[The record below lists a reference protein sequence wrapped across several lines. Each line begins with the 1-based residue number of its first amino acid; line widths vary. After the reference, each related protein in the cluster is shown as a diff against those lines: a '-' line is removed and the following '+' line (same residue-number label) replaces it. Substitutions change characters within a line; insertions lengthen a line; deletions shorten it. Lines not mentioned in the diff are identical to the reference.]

1 VTAIA
6 ESTRSVS
13 LTVPAKPDYVVLA
26 RLALGAVCRLA
37 PLSPEEVGD
46 LKLAMTEAAAMVVA
60 SDPLDEGVEHPPMQ
74 FRFDVQD
81 DKVVLEVAGG
91 GSPVMAEDERELSA
105 AIIEATVDEYS
116 REGDRMTLVKRLRPT
131 TGQ

>member
-1 VTAIA
+1 MTSLVDSNRA
-6 ESTRSVS
+6 VS

-46 LKLAMTEAAAMVVA
+46 LKLAMTEAAAMVGA
-60 SDPLDEGVEHPPMQ
+60 SPLAEGIDPPPMQ

-81 DKVVLEVAGG
+81 DRVVLEVSGG

-105 AIIEATVDEYS
+105 AIIEGTVDEYA
-116 REGDRMTLVKRLRPT
+116 RGGDRMTLVKLLRSA
-131 TGQ
+131 GG

>member
-1 VTAIA
+1 MTQTA
-6 ESTRSVS
+6 ESTRAVS

-46 LKLAMTEAAAMVVA
+46 LKLAMTEAAALAVA
-60 SDPLDEGVEHPPMQ
+60 SPRAEGVDSVM
-74 FRFDVQD
+74 RFGFEVHD
-81 DKVVLEVAGG
+81 DRLVVEVSGVG
-91 GSPVMAEDERELSA
+91 DPTMADEERELST

-116 REGDRMTLVKRLRPT
+116 RNGDTMTLVKLLRAT
-131 TGQ
+131 AE

>member
-1 VTAIA
+1 MTAA
-6 ESTRSVS
+6 LESTRAVS

-37 PLSPEEVGD
+37 PLTPEEVGD

-60 SDPLDEGVEHPPMQ
+60 PEGDVAGDPPPMR

-81 DKVVLEVAGG
+81 DQVLLEVSGG
-91 GSPVMAEDERELSA
+91 GTTSMVPEERDLSA
-105 AIIEATVDEYS
+105 AIIQATVDDYQQD
-116 REGDRMTLVKRLRPT
+116 GDIMTLVKRLRRA
-131 TGQ
+131 GE

>member
-1 VTAIA
+1 MTPTL
-6 ESTRSVS
+6 ESTRGVS

-37 PLSPEEVGD
+37 PLTPEEVGD

-60 SDPLDEGVEHPPMQ
+60 PEPSATDGGPPMR

-81 DKVVLEVAGG
+81 DQVVLEVSGG
-91 GSPVMAEDERELSA
+91 GEHAMVQEERDLSA
-105 AIIEATVDEYS
+105 AIIEATVDEYQQD
-116 REGDRMTLVKRLRPT
+116 GDTMTLIKRLRRA
-131 TGQ
+131 GE

>member
-1 VTAIA
+1 MNAIA
-6 ESTRSVS
+6 ESTRAVA

-60 SDPLDEGVEHPPMQ
+60 SPLDEGVDHPPMT

-81 DKVVLEVAGG
+81 DQVVLEVAGG
-91 GSPVMAEDERELSA
+91 GRPVMAEDERELSA
-105 AIIEATVDEYS
+105 AIIEATVDEYV
-116 REGDRMTLVKRLRPT
+116 REGDRMTLIKRLRPAAE
-131 TGQ
+131 

>member
-1 VTAIA
+1 MTALA
-6 ESTRSVS
+6 ESTRAVALS
-13 LTVPAKPDYVVLA
+13 VPAKPDYVVLA

-37 PLSPEEVGD
+37 PLTPEEVGD

-60 SDPLDEGVEHPPMQ
+60 SPLDEEQDHPPMQ

-81 DKVVLEVAGG
+81 DRMVLVVSGG

-105 AIIEATVDEYS
+105 AIIEATVDDYS
-116 REGDRMTLVKRLRPT
+116 RDGDRMTLVKRLRRS
-131 TGQ
+131 GEQ

>member
-6 ESTRSVS
+6 ESTRAVS

-60 SDPLDEGVEHPPMQ
+60 SPLDEPEAHPPMQ

-81 DKVVLEVAGG
+81 DRMVLEVSGG
-91 GSPVMAEDERELSA
+91 GSPVMSEDERDLSA

-116 REGDRMTLVKRLRPT
+116 REGDRMTLVKRLRRPAE
-131 TGQ
+131 Q

>member
-1 VTAIA
+1 VNAIA
-6 ESTRSVS
+6 ESTRAVS

-60 SDPLDEGVEHPPMQ
+60 SDPLDEAVDHPPMQ

-81 DKVVLEVAGG
+81 DRIVLEVAGG

-116 REGDRMTLVKRLRPT
+116 REGDRMTLVKRLRPAA
-131 TGQ
+131 GH

>member
-1 VTAIA
+1 MTATA
-6 ESTRSVS
+6 ESTRAVS

-60 SDPLDEGVEHPPMQ
+60 SPLDEDTDHPPMQ

-81 DKVVLEVAGG
+81 DRVVLEVSGG

-105 AIIEATVDEYS
+105 AIIAATVDEYT
-116 REGDRMTLVKRLRPT
+116 RDDERMLLVKRLRRA
-131 TGQ
+131 GDQ

>member
-1 VTAIA
+1 MTSLVDSSRA
-6 ESTRSVS
+6 VS

-60 SDPLDEGVEHPPMQ
+60 AEVDESGDHPPMR
-74 FRFDVQD
+74 FSFDVQD
-81 DKVVLEVAGG
+81 DRVVLEVSGT
-91 GSPVMAEDERELSA
+91 GSPSLAQDERDLSA
-105 AIIEATVDEYS
+105 AIIEATVDEY
-116 REGDRMTLVKRLRPT
+116 EQDGGKLTLVKRLRRS
-131 TGQ
+131 GE

>member
-1 VTAIA
+1 MTQTA
-6 ESTRSVS
+6 ESTRAVS

-46 LKLAMTEAAAMVVA
+46 LKLAMTEAAALAVGSPR
-60 SDPLDEGVEHPPMQ
+60 SDGVEATM
-74 FRFDVQD
+74 RFGFEVLD
-81 DKVVLEVAGG
+81 DRVVLEVSGVGDPTLAD
-91 GSPVMAEDERELSA
+91 EERELST

-116 REGDRMTLVKRLRPT
+116 RNGDTMTLVKLLRAPAE
-131 TGQ
+131 

>member
-6 ESTRSVS
+6 ESTRAVS

-46 LKLAMTEAAAMVVA
+46 LKLAMTEAAAMMVA
-60 SDPLDEGVEHPPMQ
+60 SDPLDEGVDHPPMQ

-81 DKVVLEVAGG
+81 DRIVLEVAGG

-105 AIIEATVDEYS
+105 AIIEATVDEYT
-116 REGDRMTLVKRLRPT
+116 REGDRMTLTKRLRPA
-131 TGQ
+131 GG

>member
-1 VTAIA
+1 VTTAV
-6 ESTRSVS
+6 ESARAVS

-46 LKLAMTEAAAMVVA
+46 LKLAMTEAAAMAVA
-60 SDPLDEGVEHPPMQ
+60 ADADVSDDEHPPMR

-81 DKVVLEVAGG
+81 DRIVLEVSGG
-91 GSPVMAEDERELSA
+91 GSSSMAQEERDLSV
-105 AIIEATVDEYS
+105 AIIQATVDEYEQ
-116 REGDRMTLVKRLRPT
+116 EGDRMTLVKLLGRP
-131 TGQ
+131 GE

>member
-1 VTAIA
+1 MTVTA
-6 ESTRSVS
+6 EGTRAVS

-60 SDPLDEGVEHPPMQ
+60 SPLDDAEHPPMQ

-81 DKVVLEVAGG
+81 DRVLLEVAGG
-91 GSPVMAEDERELSA
+91 GSPIMAEDERELSA
-105 AIIEATVDEYS
+105 AIIEATVDGYS
-116 REGDRMTLVKRLRPT
+116 RDGDRMTLVKRLRRP
-131 TGQ
+131 GE

>member
-1 VTAIA
+1 MTATV
-6 ESTRSVS
+6 ESTRAVS

-37 PLSPEEVGD
+37 PLTPEEVGD

-60 SDPLDEGVEHPPMQ
+60 SPIDEPEDHPPMQ

-81 DKVVLEVAGG
+81 DRVVLEVSGG

-116 REGDRMTLVKRLRPT
+116 RDGDRMTLTKRLRRSAE
-131 TGQ
+131 

>member
-1 VTAIA
+1 MTALA
-6 ESTRSVS
+6 ESTRAVA

-37 PLSPEEVGD
+37 PLTPEEVGD

-60 SDPLDEGVEHPPMQ
+60 SPLDDAEDHPPMQ

-81 DKVVLEVAGG
+81 DRMLLEVSGG

-116 REGDRMTLVKRLRPT
+116 RDGDCMTLVKRLRRS
-131 TGQ
+131 GEQ

>member
-1 VTAIA
+1 MTHTA
-6 ESTRSVS
+6 ESIRAVS

-37 PLSPEEVGD
+37 PLSAEEVGD
-46 LKLAMTEAAAMVVA
+46 LKLAMTEAAAMLVA
-60 SDPLDEGVEHPPMQ
+60 SPLDEGVDHPPME

-81 DKVVLEVAGG
+81 DRMVLEVSGG

-116 REGDRMTLVKRLRPT
+116 RDGDRMTLVKRLRPA
-131 TGQ
+131 GG

>member
-1 VTAIA
+1 MTSTL
-6 ESTRSVS
+6 ESTRAVS

-37 PLSPEEVGD
+37 PLTPEEVGD

-60 SDPLDEGVEHPPMQ
+60 AEGDSGDQPPMR

-81 DKVVLEVAGG
+81 DQVVLEVSGG
-91 GSPVMAEDERELSA
+91 GTATMVQEERDLSA
-105 AIIEATVDEYS
+105 AIIEATVDEY
-116 REGDRMTLVKRLRPT
+116 RQDGDNMTLVKRLGRS
-131 TGQ
+131 GE

>member
-1 VTAIA
+1 MTATV
-6 ESTRSVS
+6 ESTRAVS

-37 PLSPEEVGD
+37 PLTPEEVGD

-60 SDPLDEGVEHPPMQ
+60 PDAGPDGEEPPMR

-81 DKVVLEVAGG
+81 DQVVLEIS
-91 GSPVMAEDERELSA
+91 GSSAQSMVQEERDLSA
-105 AIIEATVDEYS
+105 AIIQATVDEYDQD
-116 REGDRMTLVKRLRPT
+116 GDTMTLVKRLRRA
-131 TGQ
+131 GE

>member
-60 SDPLDEGVEHPPMQ
+60 SPLDEGIDHPPMQ

-81 DKVVLEVAGG
+81 DRVVLEVAGG

-105 AIIEATVDEYS
+105 AIIQATVDDFQ
-116 REGDRMTLVKRLRPT
+116 RNGDRMTLVKLLRGT
-131 TGQ
+131 SE

>member
-1 VTAIA
+1 MSAIA
-6 ESTRSVS
+6 ESTRVVS

-37 PLSPEEVGD
+37 PLTPEEVGD

-60 SDPLDEGVEHPPMQ
+60 SPLDEQADHPPMQ

-81 DKVVLEVAGG
+81 DRMVLEVSGG

-105 AIIEATVDEYS
+105 AIIQATVDEYS
-116 REGDRMTLVKRLRPT
+116 RNGDRMTLVKRLRRS
-131 TGQ
+131 GEQ